1 MFVLQ
6 VWAKIGKHLPPT
18 FSDVR
23 WENIEKWV
31 LQSKRSFFF
40 NPGHSPLVAMETMER
55 KNMQFFVSF
64 GKDFGERNK

>member
-1 MFVLQ
+1 MF
-6 VWAKIGKHLPPT
+6 AGKILKNGSFKARE
-18 FSDVR
+18 V
-23 WENIEKWV
+23 
-31 LQSKRSFFF
+31 FFF